1 MASSID
7 IKLTFLH
14 EAALHLKKDDP
25 TIAEHVQPVLV
36 EVNNNIQ
43 VRDAPSS
50 DHFSR
55 PADAHNEN
63 GGLCC
68 AQAAEADY
76 SAEQQRTSRIVRMML
91 QGL

>member
-36 EVNNNIQ
+36 EVNYSP
-43 VRDAPSS
+43 DLETALAFYPSFV
-50 DHFSR
+50 DDLFR
-55 PADAHNEN
+55 RLFLGD
-63 GGLCC
+63 
-68 AQAAEADY
+68 
-76 SAEQQRTSRIVRMML
+76 EQQGGCGEQWDL
-91 QGL
+91 L

>member
-55 PADAHNEN
+55 PVDAHNEN
-63 GGLCC
+63 EGLCV
-68 AQAAEADY
+68 ARRP
-76 SAEQQRTSRIVRMML
+76 QRRTTQPNSR
-91 QGL
+91 GLRGSCG

>member
-7 IKLTFLH
+7 IKLTFSH

-43 VRDAPSS
+43 VRDAPPS
-50 DHFSR
+50 
-55 PADAHNEN
+55 
-63 GGLCC
+63 G
-68 AQAAEADY
+68 
-76 SAEQQRTSRIVRMML
+76 
-91 QGL
+91 

>member
-1 MASSID
+1 MVLISLVQQLGHDMASSID

-43 VRDAPSS
+43 VRDAPPS
-50 DHFSR
+50 
-55 PADAHNEN
+55 
-63 GGLCC
+63 G
-68 AQAAEADY
+68 
-76 SAEQQRTSRIVRMML
+76 
-91 QGL
+91 